1 MKKILILSA
10 LMTALTSAGAMA
22 ADANVN
28 FTGSVSAATCT
39 LNAADA
45 SKTLTVPSVSPQ
57 VLYGLASPTY
67 ATYTATGSFEFT
79 ACPAGL
85 TRVTSAYTYQG
96 ATGSANPTMAIA
108 TGTATNIGM
117 VLLQSTTATGTLL
130 NVNGTSGVANQAN
143 IVSNAAT
150 IPVTVGVQATNS
162 NGTGIGATLPTVGT
176 YTGTYLVAF
185 TYS

>member
-28 FTGSVSAATCT
+28 FTGTVSAATCT

-45 SKTLTVPSVSPQ
+45 SKTLTVPSVSAAT
-57 VLYGLASPTY
+57 LFAAGANGYLTYNASS
-67 ATYTATGSFEFT
+67 SFGFT

-96 ATGSANPTMAIA
+96 SLIAGNSEQAIA
-108 TGTATNIGM
+108 TGTATNMTMIVMQGLTPNSSSI
-117 VLLQSTTATGTLL
+117 VKAD
-130 NVNGTSGVANQAN
+130 GTSAAVNQTTITA
-143 IVSNAAT
+143 NAAT
-150 IPVTVGVQATNS
+150 VPVIVGVNS
-162 NGTGIGATLPTVGT
+162 KNASGAVTMPTVGT

>member
-10 LMTALTSAGAMA
+10 LMTALASAGAMA

-28 FTGSVSAATCT
+28 FTGTVSAATCT

-45 SKTLTVPSVSPQ
+45 SKTLTIPSVSAGTLFAAG
-57 VLYGLASPTY
+57 VNGYLTYNASS
-67 ATYTATGSFEFT
+67 SFGFT

-96 ATGSANPTMAIA
+96 SLMTGAPEQAMA
-108 TGTATNIGM
+108 TGTATNMSMIVMQG
-117 VLLQSTTATGTLL
+117 LTPNLSSI
-130 NVNGTSGVANQAN
+130 VNADGTSSTRNYATITA
-143 IVSNAAT
+143 NAAT
-150 IPVTVGVQATNS
+150 VPVIVGVNS
-162 NGTGIGATLPTVGT
+162 KNASGTVTLPTMGT

>member
-22 ADANVN
+22 ADANIN
-28 FTGSVSAATCT
+28 FTGTVSAATCT

-45 SKTLTVPSVSPQ
+45 AKTLTIPSVSPAT
-57 VLYGLASPTY
+57 LLAVGNAASSTY
-67 ATYTATGSFEFT
+67 YASGSFGFT

-85 TRVTSAYTYQG
+85 TKVTSAYTYQG
-96 ATGSANPTMAIA
+96 TVFATGNDWAVA
-108 TGTATNIGM
+108 TGTAQNIAFSVM
-117 VLLQSTTATGTLL
+117 QSATANSSTSVA
-130 NVNGTSGVANQAN
+130 VNGTSSTNNQAT
-143 IVSNAAT
+143 ITANAAT
-150 IPVTVGVQATNS
+150 VPVSVGIRPYNS
-162 NGTGIGATLPTVGT
+162 SGVLTLPTVGN